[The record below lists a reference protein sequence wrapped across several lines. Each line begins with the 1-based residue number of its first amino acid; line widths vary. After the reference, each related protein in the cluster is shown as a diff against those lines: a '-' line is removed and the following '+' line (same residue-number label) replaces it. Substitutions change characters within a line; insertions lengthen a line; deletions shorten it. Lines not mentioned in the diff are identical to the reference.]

1 MQRPNPFWHPVLSS
15 SLEYA
20 LDTGHKAF
28 HSVLEIHLFYGVLQK
43 SANSLSSRLSVKSV
57 TPQIVRAPPA
67 EGKQAWLLN
76 VERVIVKT
84 SGFKFAPNRKFP
96 TQSKATAPLPGLS
109 RRTEL
114 KPFPFPLWQRSQ
126 QLVHWFWLVLAT
138 STQANSVPVQS
149 LLLYSRTQNG
159 AWTGR
164 GAVWFGIHQAKMCK
178 NHKPVSQLYQILAGV
193 EMTTMGPSLWRP
205 LLGVCGWNPV

>member
-1 MQRPNPFWHPVLSS
+1 MGNSSKKWGESSKSIFKGLSTTETLKSYKIQFPSCGYKMQRPNPFWHPVLSS
-15 SLEYA
+15 SLQYA

-57 TPQIVRAPPA
+57 TPQIVRATPA

-114 KPFPFPLWQRSQ
+114 KPFPFPL
-126 QLVHWFWLVLAT
+126 
-138 STQANSVPVQS
+138 
-149 LLLYSRTQNG
+149 
-159 AWTGR
+159 
-164 GAVWFGIHQAKMCK
+164 
-178 NHKPVSQLYQILAGV
+178 
-193 EMTTMGPSLWRP
+193 
-205 LLGVCGWNPV
+205 